1 MINESC
7 WVWSKKREFGHGRE
21 LGKLWYVCLIWYICE
36 LWKLKQLGWLV
47 KLIGTRV
54 WLTLVPFEKKKKK
67 KNLLPRNLSLLIS
80 SSKWVKNLPTRKSSL
95 LNSSSKRVFTR
106 QELEFHMF
114 KKKKIIYIYIY
125 IHVRRLHQ
133 EEIEFGKLDFGLE
146 PEFQK

>member
-67 KNLLPRNLSLLIS
+67 KLLPRNLSLLIS
-80 SSKWVKNLPTRKSSL
+80 SSKWVKNLPTKKSSL
-95 LNSSSKRVFTR
+95 LYSSSKRVFTR
-106 QELEFHMF
+106 QELEFRKLEFHMF
-114 KKKKIIYIYIY
+114 KIHTHTHTHTHTYIYPRQTTTPRGNR
-125 IHVRRLHQ
+125 VW
-133 EEIEFGKLDFGLE
+133 
-146 PEFQK
+146 